1 MNKFVDLENNT
12 WVKNNKFSE
21 KNEIV
26 FEKATNPKNVL
37 GLIKNLNADIESF
50 IDDWVRDGLLDGID
64 LSNKD
69 FFTFKAKTIDDKGEW
84 VAINSLR
91 DVNISMAFPKNFSI
105 KEQKHFTDNLML
117 WLNANWDIDL
127 GGGGFNDSVWYFNID
142 YEFLNEFYDN
152 EVDLQNKQ

>member
-50 IDDWVRDGLLDGID
+50 IDDWVRDGLLDGVD

-69 FFTFKAKTIDDKGEW
+69 FFTFKCCAYNQGYHYKKAFCIFVFDKLY
-84 VAINSLR
+84 LR
-91 DVNISMAFPKNFSI
+91 C
-105 KEQKHFTDNLML
+105 
-117 WLNANWDIDL
+117 
-127 GGGGFNDSVWYFNID
+127 
-142 YEFLNEFYDN
+142 
-152 EVDLQNKQ
+152 